1 MIKEKFQ
8 ELSSRLQI
16 LKKQSNEA
24 RDIQVRRSLL
34 KEMRAVLKEIDDLLR
49 HQVEWN
55 HSASR
60 QEH

>member
-8 ELSSRLQI
+8 ELSSRLQL
-16 LKKQSNEA
+16 LKKQSNET
-24 RDIQVRRSLL
+24 RDVQVRRSLL

-55 HSASR
+55 HSASG
-60 QEH
+60 QER

>member
-8 ELSSRLQI
+8 ELSTKLQL
-16 LKKQSNEA
+16 LKKQSNET
-24 RDIQVRRSLL
+24 RDVQVRRSLL